1 MKYLS
6 LIINSYKLFSLQ
18 YVKILPEDA
27 DYKKLEYLQNS
38 ERLTIINKKSLI
50 HKYIINHWRN
60 S

>member
-27 DYKKLEYLQNS
+27 DYKKLEYLQN
-38 ERLTIINKKSLI
+38 
-50 HKYIINHWRN
+50 
-60 S
+60 